1 MYSEDTAH
9 REAMK
14 RDAEL
19 YAFRFEAY
27 AIEREMRRARER
39 EQWLTVTLPAILRRA
54 ARDRMLAEISN

>member
-1 MYSEDTAH
+1 MSSEDTAR

-14 RDAEL
+14 RDAEM

-27 AIEREMRRARER
+27 ALERERRRARER
-39 EQWLTVTLPAILRRA
+39 EHWVNVTLPAILRRA

>member
-1 MYSEDTAH
+1 MSEDAR

-27 AIEREMRRARER
+27 ALEREMRRARER
-39 EQWLTVTLPAILRRA
+39 ERWVNVTLPAILRKA